1 MNLLLDTC
9 TFLWFINADKNL
21 PASVR
26 QRIAHPDNE
35 VLLSVVS
42 LWEAAIKHQIG
53 KLKAPQP
60 VVSYLM
66 EQRERHAVASL
77 PLDEA
82 SLKHLEKL
90 PPHHRDPFDRILICQ
105 ATEHGLT
112 LLTPDKAITQYPV
125 KTEWD

>member
-9 TFLWFINADKNL
+9 TFLWFISADKNL
-21 PASVR
+21 PTTVR
-26 QRIAHPDNE
+26 QRIIDPDNE
-35 VLLSVVS
+35 VWLSVAS
-42 LWEAAIKHQIG
+42 LWEAVIKHQLG
-53 KLKAPQP
+53 KLVAPQP
-60 VVSYLM
+60 VASYLM
-66 EQRERHAVASL
+66 EQRERHAIASL

-90 PPHHRDPFDRILICQ
+90 SAHHRDPFDRILICQ

-125 KTEWD
+125 KVEWD